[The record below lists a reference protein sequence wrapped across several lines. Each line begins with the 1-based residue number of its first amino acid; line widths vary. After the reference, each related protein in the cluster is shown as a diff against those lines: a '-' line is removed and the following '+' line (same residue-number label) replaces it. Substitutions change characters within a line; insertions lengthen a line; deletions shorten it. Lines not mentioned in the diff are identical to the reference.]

1 LWWSHAFE
9 RGLHPHEALGEGGNR
24 FLLVTIPSSQ
34 KRWVIIDIVG
44 SHLSKNMKVVFG
56 LAHGFG
62 FGFRV

>member
-1 LWWSHAFE
+1 
-9 RGLHPHEALGEGGNR
+9 
-24 FLLVTIPSSQ
+24 VTIPSSQ